1 MQSMNELVK
10 VTNLSQDH
18 SHVVIYSPEYI
29 SWSANKVNEIWSF
42 IWKVFN
48 FNNNIIILQIIGEEL
63 VRNLS
68 LAIVSIGLVT
78 ILLLRNLLASFWVIS
93 CVIFTLI
100 DLLGSMYFL
109 GLIVEISSSILVLLC
124 IGLAVDYASHV
135 GLEFIRRTGS
145 KDGMCDICYI
155 Q

>member
-1 MQSMNELVK
+1 M
-10 VTNLSQDH
+10 
-18 SHVVIYSPEYI
+18 
-29 SWSANKVNEIWSF
+29 
-42 IWKVFN
+42 
-48 FNNNIIILQIIGEEL
+48 QIIGEEL
-63 VRNLS
+63 IRNLS
-68 LAIVSIGLVT
+68 LAIVAIGIVT

-145 KDGMCDICYI
+145 KNGMCVEHLFIAENFL
-155 Q
+155 